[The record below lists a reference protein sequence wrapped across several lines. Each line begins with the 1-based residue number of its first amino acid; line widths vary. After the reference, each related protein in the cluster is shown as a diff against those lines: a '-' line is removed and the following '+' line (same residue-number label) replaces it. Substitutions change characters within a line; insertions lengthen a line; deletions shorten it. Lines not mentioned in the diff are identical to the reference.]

1 MLLLSPGLRRW
12 FLPSVALLATLVVW
26 GAIRYPRLPDLIPGH
41 IGIDGVDA
49 WAERSFGSAFTP
61 VLIYAGVTVVM
72 AACAEMT
79 LRITPRDELPVGAG
93 PFAGGLPPSPP
104 HRPGSRASARRMA
117 RALLVLNACIGLSF
131 LAGCAALWHTAPGQ
145 EPPVWLPPAA
155 LGPLL
160 VGTVLTVAAAL
171 TGRKR

>member
-1 MLLLSPGLRRW
+1 
-12 FLPSVALLATLVVW
+12 
-26 GAIRYPRLPDLIPGH
+26 
-41 IGIDGVDA
+41 
-49 WAERSFGSAFTP
+49 
-61 VLIYAGVTVVM
+61 
-72 AACAEMT
+72 
-79 LRITPRDELPVGAG
+79 
-93 PFAGGLPPSPP
+93 
-104 HRPGSRASARRMA
+104 MA

-131 LAGCAALWHTAPGQ
+131 LAGCAALWHTTPGQ